1 MEKILSIT
9 EFVQVSLNNKLNV
22 CILFIPP
29 THHQIREDYISYR
42 F

>member
-1 MEKILSIT
+1 MEKILSVT

-22 CILFIPP
+22 CILLVPP
-29 THHQIREDYISYR
+29 THHHIRDDYIPYC